1 MSDLQH
7 LREIYTAALVSDAL
21 DMLGRRHQVL
31 GYDLVP
37 MSGAAVLVGRAF
49 PVQLRKVDQPP
60 EVPYVGLL
68 AALDAVGTDEVFVIP
83 TARATDVGFWG
94 ELLST
99 SCQARGVAGALT
111 DGPVR
116 DVARVRALGFTVFG
130 RGTMPADINGRYDV
144 VGHRVEAQIDGVTI
158 RPGDIVVGDA
168 DGVVII
174 PCELVD
180 QVTAI
185 VEEKSR
191 GESAF
196 RAAVRAGVAPSVAF
210 AEYGVL

>member
-1 MSDLQH
+1 MSELSH
-7 LREIYTAALVSDAL
+7 LREIYTSALVSDAL
-21 DMLGRRHQVL
+21 DALGRRNQVL

-37 MSGAAVLVGRAF
+37 LSGGPVLVGRAF
-49 PVQLRKVDQPP
+49 PVRLQQVQQPP

-68 AALDAVGTDEVFVIP
+68 AALDAVGPDEVFVVP
-83 TARATDVGFWG
+83 TGRATNVGFWG

-116 DVARVRALGFTVFG
+116 DVARVHDMHFSVFG
-130 RGTMPADINGRYDV
+130 RGTMPADINGRYEV
-144 VGHRVEAQIDGVTI
+144 VDHGVPAHIDGVLI
-158 RPGDIVVGDA
+158 QPGDLVVGDV
-168 DGVVII
+168 DGVVIV
-174 PCELVD
+174 PEGLVD
-180 QVTAI
+180 QVSAI
-185 VEEKSR
+185 VEEKTR

-196 RAAVRAGVAPSVAF
+196 RAAVRAGMAPSAAF

>member
-1 MSDLQH
+1 MGDLQH
-7 LREIYTAALVSDAL
+7 LREIYTTALVSDAL
-21 DMLGRRHQVL
+21 DTMGWRNQVL
-31 GYDLVP
+31 GYDIAP
-37 MSGAAVLVGRAF
+37 MSGTAVLVGRAF
-49 PVQLRKVDQPP
+49 PVQLQKVEQIPDL
-60 EVPYVGLL
+60 PYVGLL
-68 AALDAVGTDEVFVIP
+68 AALDAVGADDVFVLP

-116 DVARVRALGFTVFG
+116 DLARVRELGFTVFG
-130 RGTMPADINGRYDV
+130 RGTISADINGRYEV
-144 VGHRVEAQIDGVTI
+144 VDHRVEAQIDNVTI
-158 RPGDIVVGDA
+158 HPGDLVVGDI

-174 PCELVD
+174 PNELIE

-185 VEEKSR
+185 VKEKNR

-196 RAAVRAGVAPSVAF
+196 RTAVRAGVAPSVAF